1 MKWSCCQDEV
11 VSECSWYV
19 EDSKERK
26 KQPRRKENRS
36 VWAIKIA
43 LSHAHWIYPFTRA
56 RVSSVVTA
64 RVVTCI
70 WLSEISGVHPWWCV
84 CALSRYGSR
93 YLTVY
98 KRIVQHTKKPIEE
111 ERMFWRW
118 RRSPDIV
125 YSGQLSTA
133 APLRHVLCIRC
144 AYPSMKKWF
153 QQNCK

>member
-56 RVSSVVTA
+56 RVSPVVTA

-84 CALSRYGSR
+84 CTLSLWIEVFNCVQADCTTHEETHRRRTCVLALKKVTRYC
-93 YLTVY
+93 
-98 KRIVQHTKKPIEE
+98 VQWSALHRGPSSSCLMYQMCLPQHEKMVPTK
-111 ERMFWRW
+111 
-118 RRSPDIV
+118 
-125 YSGQLSTA
+125 L
-133 APLRHVLCIRC
+133 
-144 AYPSMKKWF
+144 
-153 QQNCK
+153 